1 MHHLI
6 YVCTKRVFDVTFSSI
21 LLIVCALPMAMISII
36 VWLDSPG
43 KVIYTQTRLGYE
55 GKPFIIYKFRSMQ
68 QSSAPDDAKWT
79 STNDSRITRVGRV
92 LRLTHLDELPQLLNI
107 FIGDMSFVGP
117 RPERP
122 AVYDK
127 LDADLENFR
136 SRMQVMPGLTGYA
149 QVSGGYDLNPAE
161 KLEYDLTY
169 INNCSV
175 IFDLWCLIKTIPVV
189 LTMKGAR

>member
-21 LLIVCALPMAMISII
+21 LLVVCALPMAMISLV

-149 QVSGGYDLNPAE
+149 QVNGGYDLNPAE

-169 INNCSV
+169 INHCSV

>member
-21 LLIVCALPMAMISII
+21 LLVVCALPMAVISLV

-79 STNDSRITRVGRV
+79 NTNDSRITRVGRV

-149 QVSGGYDLNPAE
+149 QVNGGYDLNPAE

>member
-21 LLIVCALPMAMISII
+21 LLVVCALPMAMISLV

-92 LRLTHLDELPQLLNI
+92 LRLTHLDELPQLINI

-149 QVSGGYDLNPAE
+149 QVNGGYDLNPAE

-175 IFDLWCLIKTIPVV
+175 IFDLWCLVKTIPVV

>member
-21 LLIVCALPMAMISII
+21 LLVVCALPMAVISLV

-149 QVSGGYDLNPAE
+149 QVNGGYDLNPAE

-175 IFDLWCLIKTIPVV
+175 VFDLWCLIKTIPVV

>member
-6 YVCTKRVFDVTFSSI
+6 YVCTKRIFDVTFSSI
-21 LLIVCALPMAMISII
+21 LLVVCALPMAMISLV

-149 QVSGGYDLNPAE
+149 QVNGGYDLNPAE